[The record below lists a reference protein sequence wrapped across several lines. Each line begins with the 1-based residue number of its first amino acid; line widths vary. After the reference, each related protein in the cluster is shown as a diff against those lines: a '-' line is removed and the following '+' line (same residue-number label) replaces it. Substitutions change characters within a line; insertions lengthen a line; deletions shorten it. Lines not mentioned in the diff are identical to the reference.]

1 MRLTHPGPSPLTEAP
16 TAFATPAAF
25 RSWLTR
31 HHGRRTELVVRCF
44 KVHATERGITYVQA
58 LDEALC
64 FGWID
69 GVRRSIDD
77 ASFSVRFTP
86 RKAKSYWSAVNIRKA
101 ESLIAAGRMAPPGLV
116 AFEERHKVPARKYS
130 FESKPENFAPA
141 YLKKIR
147 GNPKASA
154 YYDSRP
160 RGYIRTHAFW
170 VMSAVNEAT
179 RQRRLETLIASWER
193 AEPVPPLRRKAA
205 KGPAR
210 VDARPSGRGR

>member
-1 MRLTHPGPSPLTEAP
+1 LTATA

-31 HHGRRTELVVRCF
+31 HHARRTELVVRCF
-44 KVHATERGITYVQA
+44 KIHAAERGITYVQA

-69 GVRRSIDD
+69 GVRRSIDG

-101 ESLIAAGRMAPPGLV
+101 ESLIAAGRMAPPGQA
-116 AFEERHKVPARKYS
+116 AFDARGNVPPRKYS

-141 YLKKIR
+141 YLRKIR
-147 GNPKASA
+147 ANAKASA
-154 YYDSRP
+154 YFGSRP
-160 RGYIRTHAFW
+160 PGFIRTHAFW

-179 RQRRLETLIASWER
+179 RLRRLETLIASWER
-193 AEPVPPLRRKAA
+193 AEPVPPLRRK
-205 KGPAR
+205 
-210 VDARPSGRGR
+210 RPRAGVLRP